1 MGRGHLNKVMIAG
14 SNESAYDFIFLSMIK
29 MQIKELVVLNLP
41 GLEKDVIEDL
51 SYTES
56 IFPNGALKIG
66 NEKDFHDTDLLVIT
80 AIEERIEGET
90 DHDYLKRNI
99 KLIRKIVNQAMANS
113 FDGMV
118 LVASEPSDIFTYL
131 IWKFSGLPKERIF
144 GIGTYFDTIYFQNML
159 SKFFKISVRDV
170 KGYIVGGS
178 DRNQKVAIWSRAYV
192 GGTPVLGLTVNPDN
206 DFNQDVMF
214 EMEEKILKRSDALK
228 ITESGYTIAAILF
241 KILQFIG
248 NNEEAIV
255 PLVHLVDIDEYKAIP
270 LSLPILL
277 GENGLSASYELGF
290 SDSEKQEILAV
301 AKEVREKL
309 DFIEQGK

>member
-1 MGRGHLNKVMIAG
+1 
-14 SNESAYDFIFLSMIK
+14 
-29 MQIKELVVLNLP
+29 
-41 GLEKDVIEDL
+41 
-51 SYTES
+51 
-56 IFPNGALKIG
+56 
-66 NEKDFHDTDLLVIT
+66 
-80 AIEERIEGET
+80 
-90 DHDYLKRNI
+90 
-99 KLIRKIVNQAMANS
+99 MANS

-228 ITESGYTIAAILF
+228 ITESGYTIAAILS